1 MGEGMT
7 PKLDVL
13 LVRGA
18 REISAVATCRYT
30 PPRPAPH
37 CSNPDHP
44 SYSDPGDPED
54 LDVLEL
60 HCADCGSTL
69 DLELT
74 EDEMGELMS
83 AAERWLAEQ
92 PSEAEMRA
100 DYMESRR
107 DDY

>member
-1 MGEGMT
+1 MR
-7 PKLDVL
+7 PLKLTVL
-13 LVRGA
+13 AVRGA

-37 CSNPDHP
+37 CSDPDHP

-60 HCADCGSTL
+60 HCADCGSKL

-74 EDEMGELMS
+74 EDETNKLKE
-83 AAERWLAEQ
+83 AAAQWLAEQ
-92 PSEAEMRA
+92 PSEAELRA
-100 DYMESRR
+100 DYLESRR
-107 DDY
+107 EEW